1 MALTFK
7 TKGSDFK
14 RLPAGTH
21 IAVCD
26 IVAAVG
32 LGNFLRRKAAGLY
45 PLLTCR
51 ISMEV

>member
-32 LGNFLRRKAAGLY
+32 LPETFFGAKQQGLY
-45 PLLTCR
+45 PL
-51 ISMEV
+51 